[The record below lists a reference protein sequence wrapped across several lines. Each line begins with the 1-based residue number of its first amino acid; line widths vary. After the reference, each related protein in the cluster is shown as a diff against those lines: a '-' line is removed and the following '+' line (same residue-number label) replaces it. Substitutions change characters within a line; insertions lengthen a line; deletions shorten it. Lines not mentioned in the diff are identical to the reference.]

1 MHTADSHT
9 FLDELTTASLP
20 YVYVMPGKVVHIRFT
35 SDANHST
42 YLKSFLDMYM
52 ISHADTVYLVRDKL
66 MYHSGFPYRAA
77 LIGGTNYEE
86 VSLLNNI
93 KL

>member
-1 MHTADSHT
+1 
-9 FLDELTTASLP
+9 
-20 YVYVMPGKVVHIRFT
+20 
-35 SDANHST
+35 
-42 YLKSFLDMYM
+42 MYM
-52 ISHADTVYLVRDKL
+52 ISYADTVYLVRDKL

-77 LIGGTNYEE
+77 LLGGANYEE

>member
-1 MHTADSHT
+1 
-9 FLDELTTASLP
+9 
-20 YVYVMPGKVVHIRFT
+20 
-35 SDANHST
+35 
-42 YLKSFLDMYM
+42 MYM